1 MKPFEIPNVAKAA
14 TPKPDLG
21 RVGQEA
27 GSELAQRLWQLLLPL
42 PETGEAAA
50 HEVSAAAMGSA
61 GSAQSHR
68 RTQDERDR
76 DGTSELTSTA
86 HILAAAVHQLGL
98 TSYTQ
103 EAQAAGHSALCPP
116 APPAQGW
123 QLQLGHVDA
132 QGGCA
137 SLQVAHPQL
146 GDITLDVELSNG
158 VLRVIASAPNEY
170 AAQVLLEGQAQLAE
184 RLLRQGVALE
194 VLDVVV
200 TNKRKDSKR
209 ARARARKQ
217 ER

>member
-1 MKPFEIPNVAKAA
+1 MKPFEIPVSAAKAA
-14 TPKPDLG
+14 VTKPDLG
-21 RVGQEA
+21 QVGQEA

-42 PETGEAAA
+42 PEAGELAAQS
-50 HEVSAAAMGSA
+50 VDPAAMGST
-61 GSAQSHR
+61 GGAQSHR
-68 RTQDERDR
+68 REHDERDR
-76 DGTSELTSTA
+76 NGTSELTSTA

-98 TSYTQ
+98 TSYTR
-103 EAQAAGHSALCPP
+103 EAEATGQTAPR
-116 APPAQGW
+116 PPAQGW

-132 QGGCA
+132 QGGSA

-146 GDITLDVELSNG
+146 GDIALDVELSNG

-170 AAQVLLEGQAQLAE
+170 AARVLLEGQAELAE
-184 RLLRQGVALE
+184 RLMRQGVALE

-200 TNKRKDSKR
+200 TNKRKESQR